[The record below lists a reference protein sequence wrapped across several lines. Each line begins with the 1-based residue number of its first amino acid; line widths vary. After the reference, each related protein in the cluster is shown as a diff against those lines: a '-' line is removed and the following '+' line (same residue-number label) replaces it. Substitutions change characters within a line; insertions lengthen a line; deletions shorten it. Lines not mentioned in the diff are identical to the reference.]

1 MTQSSRPIAEFALYG
16 EQARTIAPEFV
27 HIEPISDRSS
37 LYEWTISPHSH
48 PGIFQLLL
56 VTEGEGTLADGE
68 GESPLAPGVL
78 ALVPGGV
85 VHAFRF
91 APGTQGWVLSVA
103 DALLNDA
110 RLAAFDVAALVRG
123 GQALQLPMGAMAATL
138 LASLYT
144 RQSRPDGGR
153 PDAATLA
160 ALALLL
166 ALVEE
171 AAEAQRAAA
180 TGPVD
185 RRIVLVRRFTAL
197 VEAQFRQHWPVARY
211 AAALGSTP
219 QTLTRACRHVTGKS
233 PGDIALDRVLREAM
247 RALTFTAGGV
257 AQVAEDLGFADPA
270 YFSRFFKTRAGVEPS
285 RFRRERGWFRQMST

>member
-1 MTQSSRPIAEFALYG
+1 MVQPPRPIAEFALYG
-16 EQARTIAPEFV
+16 EDERTIAPEFV

-68 GESPLAPGVL
+68 SDVPLATGMA

-91 APGTQGWVLSVA
+91 APNSQGWVLSVA
-103 DALLNDA
+103 DALLDDP
-110 RLAAFDVAALVRG
+110 RLAAFGVSALVRG
-123 GQALQLPMGAMAATL
+123 GKALRLPLGALA
-138 LASLYT
+138 ASLMEQLYA
-144 RQSRPDGGR
+144 RRGL

-160 ALALLL
+160 ALALVL
-166 ALVEE
+166 ALAEE
-171 AAEAQRAAA
+171 AAAAQAAAA

-185 RRIVLVRRFTAL
+185 RRLLLVRRFTAL
-197 VEAQFRQHWPVARY
+197 VEARYRQHWPVARY
-211 AAALGSTP
+211 AADLGTTP

-233 PGDIALDRVLREAM
+233 PGDIALDRLLREAM
-247 RALTFTAGGV
+247 RALTFTAAGV

-270 YFSRFFKTRAGVEPS
+270 YFSRFFKSRAGVEPS
-285 RFRRERGWFRQMST
+285 RFRRERGWFRQTSTS